1 MIASLKEVRS
11 RIDDFHSR
19 MYEQVTALGQLVD
32 VEESKPRQ
40 ANRQQYR
47 LNTPSN
53 SITEY
58 YKLNFTIPML
68 DHLINELDTRFDV
81 NCTKNLVEFRQ
92 LLPSEV
98 VNKTSMSLDN
108 FATISLFYKDDLPS
122 INSFEAEL
130 DLWHCKWRRER
141 ELAPKIDTLG
151 QTLLHADSDYF
162 PNIRTMLVIAATLP
176 VTSCECERSISALR
190 LLKTSLRSISMGLQC
205 CNITKIL
212 ILHLN
217 K

>member
-1 MIASLKEVRS
+1 MIRAHQDIKDVIASLKEVRS

-81 NCTKNLVEFRQ
+81 NCMKNLVEFRQ

-98 VNKTSMSLDN
+98 VNKTSMSLDD
-108 FATISLFYKDDLPS
+108 FATISLFYEDDFPS

-130 DLWHCKWRRER
+130 DLWLCKWRREW

-176 VTSCECERSISALR
+176 VTSCECERSISALC
-190 LLKTSLRSISMGLQC
+190 LLKGTGSPY
-205 CNITKIL
+205 K
-212 ILHLN
+212 
-217 K
+217 